1 MAFRRRTVRRIAPKR
16 KWVWAH
22 HNEQFA
28 AGTNAGVDL
37 LNDYRTR
44 RGILAG
50 DPGLTVSR
58 VVGNLQFSIAPTVT
72 LDVASGVVI
81 GILKESRLE
90 TSATIQKPLT
100 EPNHD
105 WMWREWVPMSH
116 YHPIN
121 STVANT
127 FLVSHAI
134 DVQVARKLE
143 EIDESLWFAW
153 EATGGLSMA
162 VFADLRIGLKLP

>member
-1 MAFRRRTVRRIAPKR
+1 MARFRRRFRSARPKR
-16 KWVWAH
+16 KMVWAH

-44 RGILAG
+44 RGILSG
-50 DPGLTVSR
+50 DPGLTVTR
-58 VVGNLQFSIAPTVT
+58 VVGNLQFSVASPVT

-81 GILKESRLE
+81 GVLKESRLE
-90 TSATIQKPLT
+90 TSLTIQKPLT

-105 WMWREWVPMSH
+105 WMWREWVPFSH
-116 YHPIN
+116 YNPIN
-121 STVANT
+121 STVANS
-127 FLVSHAI
+127 FIVSHPI
-134 DVQVARKLE
+134 DIQVSRKLE

-153 EATGGLSMA
+153 EATGGLSIA
-162 VFADLRIGLKLP
+162 VFMDLRILVKMP

>member
-1 MAFRRRTVRRIAPKR
+1 MARRRFTRTRAPKR
-16 KWVWAH
+16 KLVWAH

-37 LNDYRTR
+37 LNDYRIR
-44 RGILAG
+44 RGILSG
-50 DPGLTVSR
+50 DPGLTVTR
-58 VVGNLQFSIAPTVT
+58 VVGNIQFSVASPVT
-72 LDVASGVVI
+72 LDVASGCVI

-90 TSATIQKPLT
+90 ASATIQKPLT

-105 WMWREWVPMSH
+105 WMWREWVPFSH
-116 YHPIN
+116 YNPIN
-121 STVANT
+121 STVANA
-127 FLVSHAI
+127 FIVSHHL

-153 EATGGLSMA
+153 EATGGLSIA
-162 VFADLRIGLKLP
+162 LFADLRILLRMP

>member
-1 MAFRRRTVRRIAPKR
+1 MPVRRRSFRRPVQKR
-16 KWVWAH
+16 KWQWAH

-44 RGILAG
+44 RGILSG
-50 DPGLTVSR
+50 DPGITISR
-58 VVGNLQFSIAPTVT
+58 VVGNLQFSVASPVT

-81 GILKESRLE
+81 GVLVESRLE

-105 WMWREWVPMSH
+105 WMWREWVPFSH
-116 YHPIN
+116 YNPMN
-121 STVANT
+121 STVANA
-127 FLVSHAI
+127 FIVSHPLDI
-134 DVQVARKLE
+134 QVSRKLE

-153 EATGGLSMA
+153 EATGGLSIS
-162 VFADLRIGLKLP
+162 VFADLRLGMKLP